1 MEEPREFQRTFLSRL
16 DNQLYLTELFDYL
29 PEVYFYAKD
38 DRSRFVKVN
47 KASAAMHG
55 CTNELPMIGKTDRD
69 FHPRH
74 LADQYIAEDQRVMAG
89 RQPIPNQVWL
99 VPIHDG
105 TLKWFVSSKIPLF
118 GDGGQVIGIA
128 GAMRDFEKAESL
140 VQPYQQMEQVLSYV
154 VQHYA
159 EKIEV
164 SELASLVHLSVSQ
177 FDRRFKSIFQM
188 TPQKYILRVRINA
201 ACQALTT
208 TNQSV
213 ANIAQL
219 AGFYDQ
225 SYFTKQ
231 FRRHMGLTPLAYRR
245 KYADRSRRE

>member
-1 MEEPREFQRTFLSRL
+1 MADLREFQQSFLERL
-16 DNQLYLTELFDYL
+16 DNQLHLTELFDYL

-38 DRSRFVKVN
+38 NQSRFVKAN
-47 KASAAMHG
+47 KASVAMHG
-55 CTNELPMIGKTDRD
+55 CTSELQMIGKSDHD

-74 LADQYIAEDQRVMAG
+74 LAEQYISEDQRVMKA

-99 VPIHDG
+99 VPVHDG
-105 TLKWFVSSKIPLF
+105 TLKWFVSTKIPLF

-140 VQPYQQMEQVLSYV
+140 VQPYQQMEQVLAFV

-164 SELASLVHLSVSQ
+164 KQLASLVHLSVSQ

-188 TPQKYILRVRINA
+188 TPQKYVLRVRINA

-213 ANIAQL
+213 ANIAQST
-219 AGFYDQ
+219 GFYDQ

-245 KYADRSRRE
+245 KYADQDQIE

>member
-1 MEEPREFQRTFLSRL
+1 MEEAREFQQTFLSRL

-38 DRSRFVKVN
+38 DRSRFVKAN

-55 CTNELPMIGKTDRD
+55 CSSELQMIGKTDRD

-74 LADQYIAEDQRVMAG
+74 LADEYIAEDQRVMAG

-99 VPIHDG
+99 VPDHDG

-164 SELASLVHLSVSQ
+164 SELASLVHLSMSQ

-213 ANIAQL
+213 ASIAQL

-231 FRRHMGLTPLAYRR
+231 FRRYMGMTPLAYRR
-245 KYADRSRRE
+245 KYAEPR

>member
-1 MEEPREFQRTFLSRL
+1 MEDPRKFQQQFLSRL
-16 DNQLYLTELFDYL
+16 DNQLYVAELFDYL

-38 DRSRFVKVN
+38 QHSRFVKVN

-55 CTNELPMIGKTDRD
+55 YSSELQMVGKTDHD

-74 LADQYIAEDQRVMAG
+74 LADQYIAEDRRVMAG

-99 VPIHDG
+99 VPDHDG
-105 TLKWFVSSKIPLF
+105 SLKWFVSSKIPLF

-140 VQPYQQMEQVLSYV
+140 VQPYQQMERVLAYV
-154 VQHYA
+154 VQHYG

-201 ACQALTT
+201 ACQSLTT

-213 ANIAQL
+213 ANIAQSS
-219 AGFYDQ
+219 GFYDQ

-245 KYADRSRRE
+245 KYAQTQ